1 MPSILSAARTR
12 FRSMF
17 NSTRAERASSR
28 FTCSLLA
35 DVVADQGRD
44 TATRP
49 WTTHDA
55 NVALYRCLSTST
67 PHRPTLPDEI
77 ILQILDHPSRWIQ
90 VHSVELRAVASHEPL
105 RCRSNGPQHGDW
117 QILVTDPVSGRA
129 IKKLRKVVYF
139 FRGQDQGWSSYPQH
153 HGTYID
159 SWTWFEAGLA
169 RFEDRNAQGEELRQ
183 QKALRAEKERDRY
196 ELHRNRHAGLNP
208 ENYVIELGTKHD
220 LLKHVEDGDRF
231 ALWARAVFPGWE
243 NRVHKARI
251 EIYCVD
257 DLSNA

>member
-1 MPSILSAARTR
+1 MLIGQAPA
-12 FRSMF
+12 
-17 NSTRAERASSR
+17 
-28 FTCSLLA
+28 LLA
-35 DVVADQGRD
+35 DVVAYQGRD
-44 TATRP
+44 MATRP

-55 NVALYRCLSTST
+55 NVALYQCLSTST
-67 PHRPTLPDEI
+67 PHRPALPDEI

-90 VHSVELRAVASHEPL
+90 VHSVELRAVSSHEPL
-105 RCRSNGPQHGDW
+105 RCKSDGPQHGDW

-153 HGTYID
+153 HGTYEN

-169 RFEDRNAQGEELRQ
+169 RFEDRNAQGEELRR
-183 QKALRAEKERDRY
+183 QKDLRAEKERDRC
-196 ELHRNRHAGLNP
+196 ELHRNRHAGPNP
-208 ENYVIELGTKHD
+208 ENYVIELGTEHE
-220 LLKHVEDGDRF
+220 LLKRVEEGDRF
-231 ALWARAVFPGWE
+231 ALRARAAFPGWE

-257 DLSNA
+257 DLSNG